1 MLAIGLLFQPNFRV
15 FGAASQYFLTKIDLA
30 LSSPTGL
37 GLGAADRK
45 IRDLHVRGFCH
56 SSEYISNGSESEK
69 ESKKNGIQVWEL
81 YIFKRMLLFTSEKP
95 RK

>member
-1 MLAIGLLFQPNFRV
+1 MNLVFQTFPFFLLQCRLLLDCCSGQV
-15 FGAASQYFLTKIDLA
+15 FGARQYFFTKNRF
-30 LSSPTGL
+30 SFVPFPTGL

-69 ESKKNGIQVWEL
+69 ESKKMGFKL
-81 YIFKRMLLFTSEKP
+81 GGFIF
-95 RK
+95 